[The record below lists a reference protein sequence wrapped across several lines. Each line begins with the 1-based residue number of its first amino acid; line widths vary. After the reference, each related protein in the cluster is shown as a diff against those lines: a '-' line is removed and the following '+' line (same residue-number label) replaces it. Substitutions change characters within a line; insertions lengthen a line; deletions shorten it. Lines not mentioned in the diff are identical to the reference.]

1 MYSFLP
7 MGQRIVDEMQAVI
20 DSRMDEVGAQKMQMP
35 ILQNIGRWDQTGRR
49 EKMGRELYTL
59 KDRKEQEY
67 CLSPT
72 NEEVITSVVKD
83 LAAPSEYP
91 MILYQSSQKFRDE
104 KRIYS
109 GIMRS
114 KEFLMLDAYSFD
126 KTLSDASDAFD
137 RMGEC
142 FDKIFTDLEIPVE
155 VLDADNG
162 VMGGSKSREYQCLC
176 GVGQDQVGEC
186 TQCGHKSLYNPDKGL
201 HCLHCGARDADGNP
215 LSTIHVSP
223 SLELGHMFLL
233 GDRYSTPLK
242 LTTPAGPV
250 MMGCYG
256 LGLSRMV
263 GTLFQL
269 YGYQSGVLF
278 PNTITTYDVV
288 LVNAGRSEATRKCA
302 IDLLDALGDVRMIMM
317 INNNE

>member
-7 MGQRIVDEMQAVI
+7 LGQRVVDEMQTVI
-20 DSRMDEVGAQKMQMP
+20 DEHLDAVGAQKMQMP
-35 ILQNIGRWDQTGRR
+35 ILQNTNRWEQTGRR

-59 KDRKEQEY
+59 KDRKDQEY

-83 LAAPSEYP
+83 LVAPSEYP
-91 MILYQSSQKFRDE
+91 MILYQCSQKFRDE

-126 KTLSDASDAFD
+126 KTMEEASVSFEN
-137 RMGEC
+137 MGHC
-142 FDKIFTDLEIPVE
+142 FDDIFKDLEIPVE

-176 GVGQDQVGEC
+176 GVGQDQVAQC
-186 TQCGHKSLYNPDKGL
+186 TKCGHKSLYNPENGT
-201 HCLHCGARDADGNP
+201 HCLQCGARDNSGNS
-215 LSTIHVSP
+215 LSTLEISP

-233 GDRYSTPLK
+233 GNRYSQPLN
-242 LTTPAGPV
+242 LTTSSGPV

-256 LGLSRMV
+256 LGVSRMV

-278 PNTITTYDVV
+278 PNKITTYDVV
-288 LVNAGRSEATRKCA
+288 LVNAGRTENTRKCA
-302 IDLLDALGDVRMIMM
+302 IDLLDALGDVSNRKL
-317 INNNE
+317 